1 MRISAL
7 LFVLLPIGA
16 IAAEHCV
23 FDAISLDGEWE
34 MAYRP
39 YPCESVVPPV
49 FKGVRV
55 AEAVPGYWEDM
66 IPAFRAAGMTDEFRI
81 HPTYQ
86 RETLPVTNYA
96 LDTMLPNIYGCFLY
110 RRTVEIPDT
119 RRAVLAFEG
128 VRNQVHVWING
139 RFAAFRAGFSTPFE
153 LELPPDALKRGA
165 NEIVLAVSNNP
176 NLGYLGSEV
185 IGLTTRAVFTGTG
198 GVNGHLE
205 LRFPKNALAD
215 VYVSTA
221 KDLKGFT
228 VHADGNVEADYAVLD
243 GDKEVRT
250 GHAKG
255 GFTLSTE
262 GLELWSPENPKRYE
276 LVLRT
281 AEGEY
286 RQKFGL
292 RRLVAEDAKLKLN
305 GRPVYLRGVTE
316 HCYFPETVHLPRD
329 IGYYRRITSVRKRL
343 GFNFVRF
350 HTYIPPV
357 EYLEAMDEL
366 GMLVHLESPNFVT
379 ESEYRAIVDFARRHP
394 SVVMFCTSNE
404 TRIDKLVEVYLEEI
418 ADIVHERSDAL
429 FTPMSALRGV
439 EYCLTKH
446 DPVVKE
452 PFRHNAERV
461 SRLSRYCDLFTSYQ
475 LGLASYDPVNS
486 AGPEKID
493 RLASAYVGK
502 PVLSHEICIGSSY
515 LDPELEGRYPS
526 DSPILKTGL
535 FSGPRELLTKRGLWD
550 RVPTYFRNSNEWMR
564 RLRKFTFEKVRASDR
579 TSGYDFLGDINSHWH
594 TFGYSVGMM
603 DEFYRLKPGETV
615 ENVLRYNSA
624 AVLLCDLGSDFNVTA
639 GEKRTVTFSVSNY
652 DRQMT
657 RPELRA
663 DLVGESGELVSGGC
677 AELTDVPNGRVTKL
691 QTIGYLIPESDVPR
705 KYLLRAKLSDGTL
718 TVENEWE
725 IYAFPKIGEAA
736 SSPLRAKDGL
746 RVVTD
751 ISAADLQAAMAKGER
766 VVLFGKGPFNA
777 LPLSFNIGNAG
788 RCAGNFATVVKTGHP
803 ALAGFPHEG
812 YCGWQFRRLMEGGQA
827 VQLEAGVPFD
837 PIVDVASA
845 VKFPIRQ
852 AALFEY
858 RVGDGRLLVCSF
870 RFADTDPAAAW
881 LRNRLLAYAASSE
894 FVPVR
899 TLTAEQLRAVIEAPK
914 LSGAVNNN
922 VARNPRDASSDV
934 RAGDL
939 AMP

>member
-1 MRISAL
+1 MRGFAL
-7 LFVLLPIGA
+7 LFAVLLTGA
-16 IAAEHCV
+16 VAAEHCV

-39 YPCESVVPPV
+39 YPCESVVPTT

-55 AEAVPGYWEDM
+55 ADAVPGYWEDL
-66 IPAFRAAGMTDEFRI
+66 IPALRAAGMSDEFRV

-86 RETLPVTNYA
+86 RETLPVTAFA
-96 LDTMLPNIYGCFLY
+96 LDTMLPNVYGCFFY

-128 VRNQVHVWING
+128 VRNQVHVWVNG

-153 LELPPDALKRGA
+153 LELPADALKRGT

-176 NLGYLGSEV
+176 NLGYLGSPV
-185 IGLTTRAVFTGTG
+185 IGLTTRAMFAGTG
-198 GVNGHLE
+198 GINGHLE
-205 LRFPKNALAD
+205 LRFPRNALAD
-215 VYVSTA
+215 VHVTTA
-221 KDLKGFT
+221 SDLKSFT
-228 VHADGNVEADYAVLD
+228 VHTSGNVEAAYAILD
-243 GDKEVRT
+243 GVREMCA
-250 GHAKG
+250 GRAKG
-255 GFTLSTE
+255 DFTLSSE
-262 GLELWSPENPKRYE
+262 GFGLWSPENPKRYE

-292 RRLVAEDAKLKLN
+292 RRLIAEDEKLKLN

-316 HCYFPETVHLPRD
+316 HCYFPEAVHLPRD
-329 IGYYRRITSVRKRL
+329 LGYYRRITAVRKEL

-350 HTYIPPV
+350 HTYVPPV

-366 GMLVHLESPNFVT
+366 GMLVHIESPNFVT
-379 ESEYRAIVDFARRHP
+379 EAEYRAIVDFTRRHP
-394 SVVMFCTSNE
+394 CVVLYCTGNE
-404 TRIDKLVEVYLEEI
+404 TRIDRLVEVYLEEI
-418 ADIVHERSDAL
+418 ANIVHERSDAL
-429 FTPMSALRGV
+429 FTPISALRGV

-446 DPVVKE
+446 DPVVDA

-461 SRLSRYCDLFTSYQ
+461 GRLSRFSDALTSYQ
-475 LGLASYDPVNS
+475 RGMASYDPLNS
-486 AGPEKID
+486 PGPDQMD
-493 RLASAYVGK
+493 RQASAYVGK

-515 LDPELEGRYPS
+515 LDPSLESRYPTN
-526 DSPILKTGL
+526 SPILRTGI
-535 FSGPRELLTKRGLWD
+535 FSEPRKLLESRGLWD
-550 RVPTYFRNSNEWMR
+550 RVPAYFRNSCEWMR
-564 RLRKFTFEKVRASDR
+564 RLRKFTFEKIRASDR

-615 ENVLRYNSA
+615 KNVLRYNSA
-624 AVLLCDLGSDFNVTA
+624 AVLFCDLGSDFNVLA
-639 GEKRTVTFSVSNY
+639 GERKRVTFKVSNY
-652 DRQMT
+652 DAEMPDASITVRLSDDSGSVVWT
-657 RPELRA
+657 EERP
-663 DLVGESGELVSGGC
+663 VGVL
-677 AELTDVPNGRVTKL
+677 PNGVL
-691 QTIGYLIPESDVPR
+691 SELGAFDLEVPQ
-705 KYLLRAKLSDGTL
+705 KGTPAKLLLQAKLADGTRI
-718 TVENEWE
+718 VENEWE
-725 IYAFPKIGEAA
+725 LYAFPRCEEMRPSEGVT
-736 SSPLRAKDGL
+736 
-746 RVVTD
+746 VVTD
-751 ISAADLQAAMAKGER
+751 IAKDELLKLLAEGRR
-766 VVLFGKGPFNA
+766 VVLFGRGPFNA

-845 VKFPIRQ
+845 VKYPIRQ

-870 RFADTDPAAAW
+870 HFGNADPAAAW
-881 LRNRLLAYAASSE
+881 LRNRLLDYAASSE
-894 FVPVR
+894 FAPVQ
-899 TLTAEQLRAVIEAPK
+899 TLAVEQLRAVIEAPK
-914 LSGAVNNN
+914 LSGAANNN

-939 AMP
+939 TMP